1 MDRALGAA
9 PTDGYQPVRIL
20 GSRASVPVTK
30 IAFRHATKAYPGA
43 RRPVVDGVTFD
54 VPEGVICML
63 LGTSGAGKTT
73 LLRMVN
79 RLVDPTSGSIAIDGR
94 DVRDED
100 PVALRRRIG
109 YVIQQ
114 IGLFPHMT
122 AAENVRVTGEVAGR
136 PKAEMIRRADE
147 LLALVGLDP
156 ADYRSRYP
164 RQLSGGEQQ
173 RVGLARA
180 LATDPGVL
188 LMDEPF
194 GALDAITRS
203 RMQDELLRIQRGV
216 RKTILFVSHDVDEA
230 LRLGSLIAV
239 MSEGRLLQAGT
250 PAELLL
256 RPADEFVRR
265 LVGGDAVLRQLE
277 YLPISVAMVPGT
289 GGRPPSGNGR
299 EGASPPREG
308 SAAAGPV
315 PRFRAGAP
323 LLDALVA
330 LLETD
335 APALEV
341 VADGTGEPVGYI
353 TLTAIAREIARARG
367 PHPHP
372 AAQSG

>member
-1 MDRALGAA
+1 
-9 PTDGYQPVRIL
+9 
-20 GSRASVPVTK
+20 VTK
-30 IAFRHATKAYPGA
+30 IAFREVTKTYPRA

-79 RLVDPTSGSIAIDGR
+79 RLVDPTSGSITVDGR
-94 DVRDED
+94 NVMDED

-136 PKAEMIRRADE
+136 PRPEMAKRADE
-147 LLALVGLDP
+147 LLALVGLNP

-180 LATDPGVL
+180 LATDPGIL

-194 GALDAITRS
+194 GALDAITRR

-216 RKTILFVSHDVDEA
+216 RKTIVFVTHDVDEA
-230 LRLGSLIAV
+230 FRLGSLIAV
-239 MSEGRLLQAGT
+239 MSDGRLLQAGT
-250 PAELLL
+250 PADLLL
-256 RPADEFVRR
+256 RPVNDFVRR
-265 LVGGDAVLRQLE
+265 LVGADAILRQLE
-277 YLPISVAMVPGT
+277 YLPVSAAMVARRRGAAPPADGQDSAPGRRFST
-289 GGRPPSGNGR
+289 RWWRCLRP
-299 EGASPPREG
+299 ASPPCTSWREPA
-308 SAAAGPV
+308 SPWATLRS
-315 PRFRAGAP
+315 PRSPMRSRRRG
-323 LLDALVA
+323 
-330 LLETD
+330 
-335 APALEV
+335 
-341 VADGTGEPVGYI
+341 
-353 TLTAIAREIARARG
+353 ARAR
-367 PHPHP
+367 PRP
-372 AAQSG
+372 AANACASC

>member
-1 MDRALGAA
+1 
-9 PTDGYQPVRIL
+9 VI
-20 GSRASVPVTK
+20 K
-30 IAFRHATKAYPGA
+30 IAFRGVTKTYPGA
-43 RRPVVDGVTFD
+43 RRPVVDRVTFD
-54 VPEGVICML
+54 VPEGLICML

-79 RLVDPTSGSIAIDGR
+79 RLVDPTSGAITVDGR

-136 PKAEMIRRADE
+136 TKSEMVRRADE

-164 RQLSGGEQQ
+164 RHLSGGEAQ

-180 LATDPGVL
+180 LATDPGIL

-194 GALDAITRS
+194 GALDAITRT

-230 LRLGSLIAV
+230 FRLGALIAV
-239 MSEGRLLQAGT
+239 MSEGRLLQVGT

-256 RPADEFVRR
+256 RPADGFVRR
-265 LVGGDAVLRQLE
+265 LVGADAVLRQLE
-277 YLPISVAMVPGT
+277 YLPVSVAMVPRA
-289 GGRPPSGNGR
+289 GGPSPSGDGHDA
-299 EGASPPREG
+299 GAPHRPAGPP
-308 SAAAGPV
+308 AAGEA

-330 LLETD
+330 LLETG
-335 APALEV
+335 APALPV
-341 VADGTGEPVGYI
+341 VADGSEEPVGDI
-353 TLTAIAREIARARG
+353 TLGDIAREIAQARAAAG
-367 PHPHP
+367 PGRQGTPP
-372 AAQSG
+372 YNAERR

>member
-1 MDRALGAA
+1 
-9 PTDGYQPVRIL
+9 
-20 GSRASVPVTK
+20 VTK
-30 IAFRHATKAYPGA
+30 IAFRHVSKAYPGA

-79 RLVDPTSGSIAIDGR
+79 RLVDPTSGSIAVDGR
-94 DVRDED
+94 DVLDED

-156 ADYRSRYP
+156 QDYRSRYP
-164 RQLSGGEQQ
+164 SQLSGGEQQ

-180 LATDPGVL
+180 LATDPGIL

-216 RKTILFVSHDVDEA
+216 RKTILFVTHDVDEA
-230 LRLGSLIAV
+230 LRLGGFIAV
-239 MSEGRLLQAGT
+239 MSEGRLLQAGP

-256 RPADEFVRR
+256 RPANEFVRR

-277 YLPISVAMVPGT
+277 FLPVSLAMVPT
-289 GGRPPSGNGR
+289 PGGRAPSGNGR
-299 EGASPPREG
+299 EGANPAAEDSG
-308 SAAAGPV
+308 AAGPA
-315 PRFRAGAP
+315 PRFRASAP

-330 LLETD
+330 LLEMD
-335 APALEV
+335 VPALEV

-353 TLTAIAREIARARG
+353 TLAAIAREIAQARG

-372 AAQSG
+372 AAQNG

>member
-1 MDRALGAA
+1 
-9 PTDGYQPVRIL
+9 
-20 GSRASVPVTK
+20 
-30 IAFRHATKAYPGA
+30 
-43 RRPVVDGVTFD
+43 VVDGVTFD

-239 MSEGRLLQAGT
+239 MSEGRLLQVGA

-256 RPADEFVRR
+256 RPANEFVRR

-277 YLPISVAMVPGT
+277 YLPISVAMVPGI
-289 GGRPPSGNGR
+289 GGRTPSGNGR
-299 EGASPPREG
+299 EGANPREG

-335 APALEV
+335 VPALEV

-367 PHPHP
+367 QHP